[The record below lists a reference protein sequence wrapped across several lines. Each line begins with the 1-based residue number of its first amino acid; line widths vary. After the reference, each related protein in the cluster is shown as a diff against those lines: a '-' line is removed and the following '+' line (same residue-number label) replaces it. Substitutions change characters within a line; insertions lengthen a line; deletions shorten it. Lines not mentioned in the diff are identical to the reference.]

1 MPMLDVYIPEGAL
14 EAEAEAALLNRITEI
29 LIGYEGF
36 DPADPGTR
44 AISWAFL
51 HRPAALYVG
60 GDPADAPR
68 YRVIASVPEG
78 QLDRQAREAV
88 VAEVTEAVLD
98 AENGMWPRDPRRVWV
113 FPAEIPE
120 GYWGGAGRIVP
131 LADVLTLIGIG
142 ITQARE
148 LAAQRITASRTERIT
163 PS

>member
-14 EAEAEAALLNRITEI
+14 EADAEAALLKRITEI

-60 GDPADAPR
+60 GVPADVPR

-88 VAEVTEAVLD
+88 VDEVTGAILD
-98 AENGMWPRDPRRVWV
+98 AENGAWPRDPRRVWV

-120 GYWGGAGRIVP
+120 GYWGGAGHIVP
-131 LADVLTLIGIG
+131 LADILTLTGIS
-142 ITQARE
+142 TEQARE
-148 LAAQRITASRTERIT
+148 LAARRITASRTER
-163 PS
+163 SR

>member
-14 EAEAEAALLNRITEI
+14 EGDAEAALLKRITEI

-51 HRPAALYVG
+51 HRPAALHVG
-60 GDPADAPR
+60 GAPADVPR

-78 QLDRQAREAV
+78 QLDREAREAV
-88 VAEVTEAVLD
+88 VAEVTDAILD
-98 AENGMWPRDPRRVWV
+98 AENGAWPRDPRRVWV

-120 GYWGGAGRIVP
+120 GYWGGAGHIVP
-131 LADVLTLIGIG
+131 LADILTLTGIS
-142 ITQARE
+142 TERARE
-148 LAAQRITASRTERIT
+148 LAARRITASRAERGR
-163 PS
+163 